1 MAAMSENLRSTRVV
15 FMGSPE
21 FALPSLKALATE
33 SHVVGV
39 VTQPD
44 RPFGRGRKLKAPPV
58 KELAQQL
65 GLEVIQP
72 AKLKEPEAFAHL
84 VAWQPD
90 LIVVAA
96 FGQILRLNVL
106 ELPSCGCINVHA
118 SLLPRWR
125 GAAPIQAAI
134 QAGDKESGI
143 TIMKMDVG
151 LDTGPIISQKAI
163 PLAADETAGSLS
175 EQLAALGSELLLETL
190 PGYLA
195 GEATLQEQDD
205 QQSTYAP
212 MLKRE
217 DGELDFSRSAAE
229 IERQVRALHP
239 WPGAFFKFEGQAIK
253 VHRSSLGNGEGG
265 EPGQFAVLE
274 GYPAVRAGD
283 AWLVLRELQVPGKR
297 AMDGADYLRGSRA
310 WEGRADQRPVKEPA

>member
-1 MAAMSENLRSTRVV
+1 M
-15 FMGSPE
+15 
-21 FALPSLKALATE
+21 
-33 SHVVGV
+33 
-39 VTQPD
+39 
-44 RPFGRGRKLKAPPV
+44 
-58 KELAQQL
+58 
-65 GLEVIQP
+65 
-72 AKLKEPEAFAHL
+72 
-84 VAWQPD
+84 
-90 LIVVAA
+90 VAA

-106 ELPSCGCINVHA
+106 ELPSCGCVNVHA

-175 EQLAALGSELLLETL
+175 GKLAALGGKLLMDTL

-195 GEATLQEQDD
+195 GEAELQDQDD

-217 DGELDFSRSAAE
+217 DGELDFGQSAAD

-239 WPGAFFKFEGQAIK
+239 WLGAFFNFEGQAIK
-253 VHRSSLGNGEGG
+253 VHRASLSAGG
-265 EPGQFAVLE
+265 DAEPGQFAILE
-274 GYPAVRAGD
+274 GYPAVRASD
-283 AWLVLRELQVPGKR
+283 AWLILRELQVPGKR
-297 AMDGADYLRGSRA
+297 AMDGADYLRGSRV
-310 WEGRADQRPVKEPA
+310 WEGRADQRPVKERA